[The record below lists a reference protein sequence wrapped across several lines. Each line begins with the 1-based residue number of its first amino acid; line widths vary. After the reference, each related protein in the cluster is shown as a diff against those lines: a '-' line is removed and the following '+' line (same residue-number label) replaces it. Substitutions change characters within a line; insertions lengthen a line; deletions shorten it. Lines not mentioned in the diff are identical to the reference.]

1 MFWSGSKRPLPVFL
15 LPGKTINV
23 LFETRDCGGETRGK
37 GGIRK
42 ELAGQTYR
50 KKLKFLGKNASNSRF
65 VRSTWF
71 LRCSLRGTS
80 RRHLENSSTDSFFQP
95 LYRRVPGLCII
106 RESTQSPLFFPPRA
120 CHPAGNR
127 PLYAFHSHIRCCVYA
142 TPLL

>member
-1 MFWSGSKRPLPVFL
+1 MFWSGSKRPLPAFL

-50 KKLKFLGKNASNSRF
+50 KNLKFLGKNASNSRF

-80 RRHLENSSTDSFFQP
+80 RRHLKKQLKRQLFQR
-95 LYRRVPGLCII
+95 LYRRVPALRALCQPNTIENESNNQTSGSNSRGLVGSLQIARYLQCI
-106 RESTQSPLFFPPRA
+106 
-120 CHPAGNR
+120 
-127 PLYAFHSHIRCCVYA
+127 
-142 TPLL
+142 